1 MSNFSKARDIF
12 SLNTPSFENKLFY
25 CRFVSKYH
33 DDYEMAAGYEDG
45 AEACLNNL
53 SRDKLEALYVLST
66 ASEDSNTE
74 YEKGYRSAIKDYLL
88 ELRMKLESYMKLQMG
103 TVNNIGEAYLEDM
116 RDR

>member
-45 AEACLNNL
+45 AEACLSNK
-53 SRDKLEALYVLST
+53 SKEELEALYKSSE
-66 ASEDSNTE
+66 ASEDSNTN
-74 YEKGYRSAIKDYLL
+74 YEKGYRNAIKDYLL
-88 ELRMKLESYMKLQMG
+88 EKY
-103 TVNNIGEAYLEDM
+103 NYNI
-116 RDR
+116 

>member
-1 MSNFSKARDIF
+1 MSDFSKARNIARM
-12 SLNTPSFENKLFY
+12 NVPSFENKLFY

-53 SRDKLEALYVLST
+53 SRDKLEALYVLSV
-66 ASEDSNTE
+66 ASEGHNTD

-88 ELRMKLESYMKLQMG
+88 EKY
-103 TVNNIGEAYLEDM
+103 NYNI
-116 RDR
+116 

>member
-45 AEACLNNL
+45 AEVCLNNK
-53 SRDKLEALYVLST
+53 SRKELEALYEASM
-66 ASEDSNTE
+66 ASEDYNTD
-74 YEKGYRSAIKDYLL
+74 YEKGYRSAIKDYL
-88 ELRMKLESYMKLQMG
+88 K
-103 TVNNIGEAYLEDM
+103 GE
-116 RDR
+116 

>member
-1 MSNFSKARDIF
+1 MSNFSKARDIAR
-12 SLNTPSFENKLFY
+12 LNTPSFENKLFY

-53 SRDKLEALYVLST
+53 SRDKLEALYVLSR
-66 ASEDSNTE
+66 ASEGHNTD

-88 ELRMKLESYMKLQMG
+88 EKY
-103 TVNNIGEAYLEDM
+103 NYNI
-116 RDR
+116 

>member
-25 CRFVSKYH
+25 CHFVGKYH

-45 AEACLNNL
+45 AEVCLSNK
-53 SRDKLEALYVLST
+53 SKEELEALYRASE
-66 ASEDSNTE
+66 ASEDRDTN

-88 ELRMKLESYMKLQMG
+88 EKY
-103 TVNNIGEAYLEDM
+103 NYNI
-116 RDR
+116 